1 MPFTHVIVDR
11 GREIGNRHQHDTVA
25 QAQECEDQYAE
36 CRAEQEA
43 EAGYERW
50 LEEGGPHAAAIAADA
65 EMERHRTGGF

>member
-1 MPFTHVIVDR
+1 MAFTHIIVDR
-11 GREIGNRHQHDTVA
+11 GREVGNRHQHDTVA

-50 LEEGGPHAAAIAADA
+50 LEDGGPHAAQIQWENEQD
-65 EMERHRTGGF
+65 RLRTGGF